1 MSRDY
6 KPRSKSSS
14 GGGRGG
20 SMFAGILIGFILG
33 IGTAL
38 GVAWYINKMP
48 SPFLS
53 HEQVAQKPAPLPAP
67 QAATAPPE
75 GKPKFDFYN
84 ILPGKE
90 SGPAKVAPAATAPAA
105 PSPTTPASES
115 YYLQAGAFQ
124 KKDEADNMKAK
135 LAMIGLESE
144 IQAGP
149 GASKY
154 RVRIGPYQNEEDL
167 KKAQDELQ
175 QNGIASSVVKIKEL
189 GQ

>member
-1 MSRDY
+1 
-6 KPRSKSSS
+6 
-14 GGGRGG
+14 
-20 SMFAGILIGFILG
+20 MFAGIFIGFILG

-48 SPFLS
+48 SPFLN
-53 HEQVAQKPAPLPAP
+53 HEQATQKPAALPAP
-67 QAATAPPE
+67 QTATAPADV
-75 GKPKFDFYN
+75 KPKFDFYN

-90 SGPAKVAPAATAPAA
+90 SGPTKAAPPAAKTAVPAATV
-105 PSPTTPASES
+105 SES

-135 LAMIGLESE
+135 LAMVGLESE

-154 RVRIGPYQNEEDL
+154 RVRIGPYQNAQDL

-175 QNGIASSVVKIKEL
+175 QNGIASSVVKIKES

>member
-1 MSRDY
+1 
-6 KPRSKSSS
+6 
-14 GGGRGG
+14 
-20 SMFAGILIGFILG
+20 MFAGIFIGFILG

-53 HEQVAQKPAPLPAP
+53 HDQAAQKPAALPAP
-67 QAATAPPE
+67 QAATAPDV
-75 GKPKFDFYN
+75 KPKFDFYS

-90 SGPAKVAPAATAPAA
+90 SSPAKVAPPAATPSAPA
-105 PSPTTPASES
+105 TPISES

-154 RVRIGPYQNEEDL
+154 RVRIGPYQNEQDM

-175 QNGIASSVVKIKEL
+175 QNGIASSVVKIKES

>member
-6 KPRSKSSS
+6 KSKSSS
-14 GGGRGG
+14 GGKRGG

-33 IGTAL
+33 IGTSL

-48 SPFLS
+48 SPFVS
-53 HEQVAQKPAPLPAP
+53 HEQASQNPAPIPTPQTSAAP
-67 QAATAPPE
+67 SDI
-75 GKPKFDFYN
+75 KPKFDFYK
-84 ILPGKE
+84 ILPGQE
-90 SGPAKVAPAATAPAA
+90 SSAPRASAAASVPA
-105 PSPTTPASES
+105 PSAPVMES

-135 LAMIGLESE
+135 LAMVGLESE
-144 IQAGP
+144 IQTGQGEA
-149 GASKY
+149 KY
-154 RVRIGPYQNEEDL
+154 RVRIGPYQNAQDL

-175 QNGIASSVVKIKEL
+175 QNGIASSVVKVKES